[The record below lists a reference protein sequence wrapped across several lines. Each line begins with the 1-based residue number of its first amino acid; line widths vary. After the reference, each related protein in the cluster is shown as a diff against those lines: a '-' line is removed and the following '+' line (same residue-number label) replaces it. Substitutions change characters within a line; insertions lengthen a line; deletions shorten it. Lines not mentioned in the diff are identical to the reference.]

1 MNRDEYEKLPSICSM
16 GILIFD
22 PIWSEK
28 AHRSGDNEFLYIRK
42 GKVKLEIDGSKFAA
56 GAGDIL
62 FVPQGTVHRDEFDIG
77 SELEVLIIHFLW
89 EAENDFFSKVSNK
102 ALKSLPA
109 SEKALI
115 MEMADHLRLDFSGHT
130 DEDILVARS
139 RFHTMLL
146 LILRAVEKEN
156 AKKENSHSL
165 SPGKEKNRKL
175 MTDAKKFLEKH
186 YSEKISLDEI
196 AEHLSVSPFHLSRVF
211 SQESNFSLFSY
222 LTSLRMNKA
231 ETLIRDGK
239 MNVSEAAY
247 AVGYEDSSYFSKAFK
262 KYFGRKP
269 SEIVS

>member
-1 MNRDEYEKLPSICSM
+1 MDPDEYEKLPSIRSM

-28 AHRSGDNEFLYIRK
+28 AHRSGSNEFLYIRK
-42 GKVKLEIDGSKFAA
+42 GKVKLEIADTKFAA
-56 GAGDIL
+56 GEGDML
-62 FVPQGTVHRDEFDIG
+62 FVPKATVHRDEFDIG

-89 EAENDFFSKVSNK
+89 EAEEDFFSRVSNR
-102 ALKSLPA
+102 ALKNLPL

-115 MEMADHLRLDFSGHT
+115 MELADHLRLDFSGHT
-130 DEDILVARS
+130 NEDMLVARS
-139 RFHTMLL
+139 RFHAMLL
-146 LILRAVEKEN
+146 LMLRAVEKN
-156 AKKENSHSL
+156 KAPAKS
-165 SPGKEKNRKL
+165 SPGKSKNSRL

-186 YSEKISLDEI
+186 YCEKISLDEI
-196 AEHLSVSPFHLSRVF
+196 ARHLSVSPFHLSRVF

-269 SEIVS
+269 SDIVY